1 MANGAEHTDPSI
13 PNKRDDRYEKEY
25 EINIDLWKH
34 YDNLRQEKNKT
45 FLTSNSILFVALGF
59 ILKDIHHVL
68 AINQIV
74 VAFLLS
80 ATGVL
85 VCILWVLLLTRN
97 AKYIE
102 FHRKQGMSIEATKIQ
117 YFTTFRH
124 QSHALKQGMEFNGL
138 SGNDKYFEKPFP
150 KASSLLYDKFLSI
163 SIGVI
168 WFLFGG
174 YFLFSF
180 GKYLAHGLAG

>member
-1 MANGAEHTDPSI
+1 MANGAEHTDLRNPSQ
-13 PNKRDDRYEKEY
+13 RDERYEKEY
-25 EINIDLWKH
+25 AINIDLWKH

-45 FLTSNSILFVALGF
+45 FLTSNSILFVAMGF
-59 ILKDIHHVL
+59 ILKDLHHVL
-68 AINQIV
+68 GNDQTV

-85 VCILWVLLLTRN
+85 VCLLWVLLLTRN

-102 FHRKQGMSIEATKIQ
+102 FHRKQATAIEVTKIP

-124 QSHALKQGMEFNGL
+124 QSRALEQGLEFNGL
-138 SGNDKYFEKPFP
+138 SGNDKSFQKPFA
-150 KASSLLYDKFLSI
+150 KLSSHLYDKFLSI

-168 WFLFGG
+168 WFLFGA
-174 YFLFSF
+174 
-180 GKYLAHGLAG
+180 YLLYSS